1 MTHIAATAADAAIRT
16 TAGASINTGIWTL
29 VGLIVVTIG
38 TVSVAYIKQ
47 WGPWQ
52 RNASDERAS
61 DFARLRKDIDD
72 LKLVNTNVTARLTVA
87 ETTIV
92 WQTVRLGQQDF
103 VIKLMTDEL
112 EVVSPGNAVA
122 RQVRALLDQVMPAVT
137 LPPVPGAAGTTDR
150 EAISAAME
158 RLHGVENVA

>member
-1 MTHIAATAADAAIRT
+1 MTLAGAAAQTAIKTAA
-16 TAGASINTGIWTL
+16 GGSINTGIWTL
-29 VGLIVVTIG
+29 VGLIVVALGGVITSI
-38 TVSVAYIKQ
+38 VKQ

-52 RNASDERAS
+52 KNASDDRAA
-61 DFARLRKDIDD
+61 DFARLRQDIAD
-72 LKLVNTNVTARLTVA
+72 LKLVNTNVTARMSIA

-122 RQVRALLDQVMPAVT
+122 RQVRTLLDKVAPAVAA
-137 LPPVPGAAGTTDR
+137 PPLATPTEANDAA
-150 EAISAAME
+150 AIAAAME
-158 RLHGVENVA
+158 RLHKAEA

>member
-1 MTHIAATAADAAIRT
+1 MGLAAAAAQTAVK
-16 TAGASINTGIWTL
+16 TASGGSINAGIWTL

-52 RNASDERAS
+52 KNASDDRNA
-61 DFARLRKDIDD
+61 DFARLRQDIAD
-72 LKLVNTNVTARLTVA
+72 LKLVNTNVTARLSVA

-112 EVVSPGNAVA
+112 EVVSPGNPVA
-122 RQVRALLDQVMPAVT
+122 RQVRALLDQVMPAVA
-137 LPPVPGAAGTTDR
+137 PPPSPTPGDLTTQAAID
-150 EAISAAME
+150 AAMV
-158 RLHGVENVA
+158 RLHGIGQP